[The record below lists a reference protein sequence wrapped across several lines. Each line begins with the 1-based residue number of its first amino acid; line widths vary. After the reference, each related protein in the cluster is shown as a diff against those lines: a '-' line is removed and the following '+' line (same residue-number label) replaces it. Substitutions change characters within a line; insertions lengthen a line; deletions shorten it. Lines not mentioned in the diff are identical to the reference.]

1 MLDSHL
7 VIADR
12 FDETSNGIKQ
22 DILPPLIS
30 LREKFEQEVKS
41 HEALGNS
48 ILEDLEAADHAV
60 EEAWGKSP

>member
-7 VIADR
+7 VIADP
-12 FDETSNGIKQ
+12 FDKTSNEIKH

-30 LREKFEQEVKS
+30 LREKFEREDKS

-48 ILEDLEAADHAV
+48 ILEELEAKRP
-60 EEAWGKSP
+60 GS